1 MASKIRTKH
10 RIFYKRSMCTHIPL
24 SAGFAN
30 VWRMTSGKQIGSL
43 VRQLRKAQGMTQTE
57 LAEAIGRT
65 MDAVSMIERG
75 NSVPSVETL
84 IALSKALNASIETLL
99 LPEDAQIT
107 PARRDKIS
115 QGYAV
120 LASLPD
126 DKLLIAVDQ
135 LRALARS
142 S

>member
-1 MASKIRTKH
+1 
-10 RIFYKRSMCTHIPL
+10 
-24 SAGFAN
+24 
-30 VWRMTSGKQIGSL
+30 MTSGKQIGSL
-43 VRQLRKAQGMTQTE
+43 VRQLRKAQGMTQIE

-84 IALSKALNASIETLL
+84 IALSKVLNSSIESLL

-107 PARRDKIS
+107 PARRDKIN

-135 LRALARS
+135 LKALARS

>member
-1 MASKIRTKH
+1 MASKIRPKH
-10 RIFYKRSMCTHIPL
+10 RILEEISKRTHIPL
-24 SAGFAN
+24 CAGFAN

-84 IALSKALNASIETLL
+84 IALSKALNASIESLL
-99 LPEDAQIT
+99 LPEDAHIT
-107 PARRDKIS
+107 PVRRDKIN
-115 QGYAV
+115 QGYTV

-135 LRALARS
+135 LKALARS